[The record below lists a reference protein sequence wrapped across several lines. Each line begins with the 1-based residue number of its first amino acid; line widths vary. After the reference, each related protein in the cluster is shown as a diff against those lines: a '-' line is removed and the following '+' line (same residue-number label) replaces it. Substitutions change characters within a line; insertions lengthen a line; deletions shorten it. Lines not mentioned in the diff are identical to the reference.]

1 MSKEEK
7 PLVNYMNTLEE
18 GVTNGDTGSL
28 DIPNFSGSEEAM
40 RNASPLPLLVGGGQ
54 GAERTELLSPK
65 QALLAEDFGR
75 RAEGLPITNSEGD
88 RRSPEEFGIT
98 DSVSEGPET
107 TILPSLFAKGTE
119 IFKDWICPISF
130 KLMVDPVVAQDG
142 HTYERTEIEKWLQNN
157 STSPM
162 DRSQITNKKLYKN
175 IGLKG
180 AIQLWKNNN
189 PDLVKEDEQ
198 LDRQID
204 MTSLRI
210 KPSPSPSQ
218 LPRQSPFITISTVSL
233 PGWNQIHGMLSR
245 SSSQNF
251 SPRISQ
257 LMRNNS
263 SSRVIPV

>member
-1 MSKEEK
+1 MSKQIK
-7 PLVNYMNTLEE
+7 PVINYVDVPVE

-28 DIPNFSGSEEAM
+28 DIPNYSGSEEAT
-40 RNASPLPLLVGGGQ
+40 RNVSPLPLSVGGG
-54 GAERTELLSPK
+54 S
-65 QALLAEDFGR
+65 
-75 RAEGLPITNSEGD
+75 
-88 RRSPEEFGIT
+88 T
-98 DSVSEGPET
+98 DSVSEEPET
-107 TILPSLFAKGTE
+107 TVLPSLFAKGTE
-119 IFKDWICPISF
+119 LFKDWICPISF
-130 KLMVDPVVAQDG
+130 KMMVDPVVAQDG
-142 HTYERTEIEKWLQNN
+142 HTYERSEIEIWLQNN

-162 DRSQITNKKLYKN
+162 DRTAITNKKLYKN

-204 MTSLRI
+204 MASLRT
-210 KPSPSPSQ
+210 KPSPSPI
-218 LPRQSPFITISTVSL
+218 PRQTPFITHIATVSL
-233 PGWNQIHGMLSR
+233 PGWDQIHGMLS
-245 SSSQNF
+245 F

>member
-1 MSKEEK
+1 MSQPVK
-7 PLVNYMNTLEE
+7 PVVNYMSVPEE
-18 GVTNGDTGSL
+18 GVANADTGSL
-28 DIPNFSGSEEAM
+28 GIPLSNSSSDLQSPSELVVQRLQGTEAPLSAGGGSEE
-40 RNASPLPLLVGGGQ
+40 
-54 GAERTELLSPK
+54 
-65 QALLAEDFGR
+65 
-75 RAEGLPITNSEGD
+75 
-88 RRSPEEFGIT
+88 
-98 DSVSEGPET
+98 PET
-107 TILPSLFAKGTE
+107 TVLCSNETTLPSLFAKGTE

-142 HTYERTEIEKWLQNN
+142 HTYERTAIDTWLLNN

-162 DRSQITNKKLYKN
+162 DRSPITNKKLYTN

-204 MTSLRI
+204 IASLRT
-210 KPSPSPSQ
+210 KPTSNP
-218 LPRQSPFITISTVSL
+218 LPRQSPLITVSL
-233 PGWNQIHGMLSR
+233 PRWDHIHDLLSR
-245 SSSQNF
+245 SSSLSF
-251 SPRISQ
+251 SPRITH